1 MSEILIYIVLILLLS
16 FLVFNN
22 LDNFENQ
29 VIPQYCVMYNQM
41 CLNKNNP
48 TYNEEWCNEYVNRCS
63 PPIISE
69 VKQKAK
75 AKAKAKAK
83 VILKQHKNKK

>member
-29 VIPQYCVMYNQM
+29 VISQYCVIYNQM

-63 PPIISE
+63 PTIIL
-69 VKQKAK
+69 VKTIKIPK
-75 AKAKAKAK
+75 FYKYINFYKS
-83 VILKQHKNKK
+83 INFTNL